1 MELKMNITMSKSE
14 FLQFKL
20 NKDIKPLFVKN
31 FIDCIYDEID
41 ETEKL
46 NKLIQ
51 KSKNVEIRIKNL
63 NSKNLIKINEIY
75 IEINNFVKE
84 EFLRLN
90 NIVYNGLIIYTL
102 TNPDYPLIDMF
113 EDLENLINQTSEID
127 IWVIP
132 ITDDYISTNE
142 IILGIITLI

>member
-132 ITDDYISTNE
+132 ITDDYISINE